1 LSGRALWPFRVL
13 IDGPML
19 EREVRSGA
27 VQLGV
32 RVMTQT
38 LEHPIVNQRSQ
49 PNLYCETVIVSAGA
63 PIVLSVWP
71 GAPGAPT
78 VVFLPGTMTH
88 PLFYSEF
95 LEGLGRRGLSVVG
108 VHYQGHGHS
117 PRVGSRLGWANLVA
131 NATDAVDWAA
141 THLGGPVVL
150 LGSSQG
156 GILAMA
162 VAARTRQL
170 ALVVAHNVLD
180 PSLPESLT
188 ISRLPRWLM
197 GAYRPLLAGLRLAG
211 RVAPRLPVPFWAYL
225 DLDRVCGQPETRR
238 RFLTDR
244 LGLRAYPLGFLAE
257 LFSADLSGMADGSIG
272 CPVLVVAAT
281 GDRLFPLAYTRRVF
295 DRIVAPAKELLV
307 FEVDRH
313 LLFNECVELV
323 TDPLVDRIR
332 QLVAVPG
339 TAEVGA
345 RR

>member
-1 LSGRALWPFRVL
+1 
-13 IDGPML
+13 ML

-32 RVMTQT
+32 HVMTQT
-38 LEHPIVNQRSQ
+38 VEHPIAHQRSH
-49 PNLYCETVIVSAGA
+49 PNLYRETVIVSAGA
-63 PIVLSVWP
+63 PIVLSIWP

-88 PLFYSEF
+88 PLFYREF
-95 LEGLGRRGLSVVG
+95 LDRLQGRGLSVVG

-117 PRVGSRLGWANLVA
+117 PRLTSRLSWANLVA

-141 THLGGPVVL
+141 THLDGPVVL

-162 VAARTRQL
+162 VAARSRRL

-188 ISRLPRWLM
+188 ISRLPGWLV
-197 GAYRPLLAGLRLAG
+197 GAYRPLLTTLRLAG
-211 RVAPRLPVPFWAYL
+211 RVAPGLPVPFWAYL
-225 DLDRVCGQPETRR
+225 DLNRVCGQPESRW
-238 RFLTDR
+238 RFLTDP

-257 LFSADLSGMADGSIG
+257 LVTADLSGMGDGSIG
-272 CPVLVVAAT
+272 CPVLVVAGR
-281 GDRLFPLAYTRRVF
+281 GDPLFRFDYTRRVF
-295 DRIVAPAKELLV
+295 DRIVAPVKELLV

-332 QLVAVPG
+332 QLVAAPG
-339 TAEVGA
+339 TAGVDA